1 MESGKNKVAVLKTD
15 VFNTDPCF
23 QHGNNCFHHFGVQN
37 VEKNAKM
44 LLKILRSEI
53 SFSTTQADDR

>member
-44 LLKILRSEI
+44 SLTVHAARVENEP
-53 SFSTTQADDR
+53 F